1 MKLVRKIS
9 TIGTTVGLLLLPLV
23 TKAAPLALLDSTLG
37 LSNGNV
43 GSATGL
49 GTQDVRQTIGRII
62 NVALS
67 LLGVVV
73 LVIIVYG
80 GFLWMTAGG
89 NDEKVGEAKKWIFGG
104 IIGLVIILSAYA
116 IASFVISNLVNA
128 TTGQA

>member
-1 MKLVRKIS
+1 MKLFRKIS
-9 TIGTTVGLLLLPLV
+9 AIGSTVGLLLLPLAS
-23 TKAAPLALLDSTLG
+23 KAALDTTLG
-37 LSNGNV
+37 LSAGNV

-49 GTQDVRQTIGRII
+49 GTRDIRQTIGSII

-67 LLGVVV
+67 LLGIIV
-73 LVIIVYG
+73 LVIIIYG

-116 IASFVISNLVNA
+116 IASFVISNLVTA
-128 TTGQA
+128 TTGQ

>member
-1 MKLVRKIS
+1 MKLLRKIS
-9 TIGTTVGLLLLPLV
+9 SIGATAGLMLLPLAV
-23 TKAAPLALLDSTLG
+23 KAYSLENTLG
-37 LSNGNV
+37 LNAGNA

-49 GTQDVRQTIGRII
+49 GTRGLVVTVASII

-67 LLGVVV
+67 LIGIIV

-89 NDEKVGEAKKWIFGG
+89 NDERVGEAKKWIFGG

-116 IASFVISNLVNA
+116 IAQFVISNLYTA
-128 TTGQA
+128 TTTGS

>member
-1 MKLVRKIS
+1 MKLVKKIS
-9 TIGTTVGLLLLPLV
+9 AIGATVGLLVMPFV
-23 TKAAPLALLDSTLG
+23 TRAALDSSLG
-37 LSNGNV
+37 LNNGNV

-49 GTQDVRQTIGRII
+49 GTQDVRQTIGKII

-73 LVIIVYG
+73 LVIIIYG

-116 IASFVISNLVNA
+116 IASFVISNLVSA
-128 TTGQA
+128 TVG

>member
-1 MKLVRKIS
+1 MKLLRKIS
-9 TIGTTVGLLLLPLV
+9 AIGTTVGLLVMPLA
-23 TKAAPLALLDSTLG
+23 TKAALDTSLG

-43 GSATGL
+43 GSASGL

-73 LVIIVYG
+73 LVIIIYG

-104 IIGLVIILSAYA
+104 IIGLIIILSAYA
-116 IASFVISNLVNA
+116 IASFVISNLVTA
-128 TTGQA
+128 TTGA

>member
-1 MKLVRKIS
+1 MKLFRKIS
-9 TIGTTVGLLLLPLV
+9 TIGATVGLLLMPFAS
-23 TKAAPLALLDSTLG
+23 KALDTTLG

-43 GSATGL
+43 GASTGL
-49 GTQDVRQTIGRII
+49 GTQDVRQTIGKII

-67 LLGVVV
+67 LLGVIV
-73 LVIIVYG
+73 LVIIIYG

-116 IASFVISNLVNA
+116 IATFVISNLVNA
-128 TTGQA
+128 TTGQTP

>member
-1 MKLVRKIS
+1 MKLLRKIS
-9 TIGTTVGLLLLPLV
+9 AIGTTVGLLVLPLA
-23 TKAAPLALLDSTLG
+23 TKAAMDPTLG

-43 GSATGL
+43 GSASGL

-67 LLGVVV
+67 LLGVIV
-73 LVIIVYG
+73 LVIIIYG

-89 NDEKVGEAKKWIFGG
+89 NDEKVGEAKQWIFGG

-116 IASFVISNLVNA
+116 IASFVISNLVTA
-128 TTGQA
+128 TTGA

>member
-1 MKLVRKIS
+1 MKLFRKIS
-9 TIGTTVGLLLLPLV
+9 AISTTVGLLFLPLV
-23 TKAAPLALLDSTLG
+23 TKAVSLDTTLG

-43 GSATGL
+43 GASTGL
-49 GTQDVRQTIGRII
+49 GTQDVRQTIGKII

-67 LLGVVV
+67 LLGVIV
-73 LVIIVYG
+73 LVIIIYG

-116 IASFVISNLVNA
+116 IASFVISNLVTA
-128 TTGQA
+128 TTGQ

>member
-9 TIGTTVGLLLLPLV
+9 TIGATVGLLLMPFAS
-23 TKAAPLALLDSTLG
+23 KALDTTLG

-49 GTQDVRQTIGRII
+49 GTQDVRQTIGKII

-67 LLGVVV
+67 LLGVIV
-73 LVIIVYG
+73 LVIIIYG

-116 IASFVISNLVNA
+116 IATFVISNLVNA
-128 TTGQA
+128 TTGQV

>member
-1 MKLVRKIS
+1 MKLVKKIS
-9 TIGTTVGLLLLPLV
+9 AIGATVGLLVMPFV
-23 TKAAPLALLDSTLG
+23 TRAALDSSLG
-37 LSNGNV
+37 LNNGNV
-43 GSATGL
+43 GSATQL
-49 GTQDVRQTIGRII
+49 GTQDVRQTIGKII

-73 LVIIVYG
+73 LVIIIYG

-116 IASFVISNLVNA
+116 IASFVISNLVSA
-128 TTGQA
+128 TVG

>member
-9 TIGTTVGLLLLPLV
+9 TIGATVGLLLMPFAS
-23 TKAAPLALLDSTLG
+23 KALDTTLG

-49 GTQDVRQTIGRII
+49 GTQDVRQTIGKII

-67 LLGVVV
+67 LLGVIV
-73 LVIIVYG
+73 LVIIIYG

-116 IASFVISNLVNA
+116 IATFVISNLVTA
-128 TTGQA
+128 TTGQ

>member
-1 MKLVRKIS
+1 MKLIRKIS
-9 TIGTTVGLLLLPLV
+9 TIGATVGLLLMPFAS
-23 TKAAPLALLDSTLG
+23 KALDTTLG

-49 GTQDVRQTIGRII
+49 GTQDVRQTIGKII

-67 LLGVVV
+67 LLGVIV
-73 LVIIVYG
+73 LVIIIYG

-116 IASFVISNLVNA
+116 IATFVISNLVNA
-128 TTGQA
+128 TTGQV

>member
-1 MKLVRKIS
+1 MKLLRKIS
-9 TIGTTVGLLLLPLV
+9 AIGTTVGLLVMPLA
-23 TKAAPLALLDSTLG
+23 TKAALDTSLG

-43 GSATGL
+43 GSASGL

-73 LVIIVYG
+73 LVIIIYG

-116 IASFVISNLVNA
+116 IASFVISNLVTA
-128 TTGQA
+128 TTGA

>member
-9 TIGTTVGLLLLPLV
+9 TIGATVGLLLMPFAS
-23 TKAAPLALLDSTLG
+23 KALDTTLG

-49 GTQDVRQTIGRII
+49 GTQDVRQTIGKII

-67 LLGVVV
+67 LLGVIV
-73 LVIIVYG
+73 LVIIIYG

-116 IASFVISNLVNA
+116 IASFVITKLVGA
-128 TTGQA
+128 TTGP

>member
-1 MKLVRKIS
+1 MKLIRKI
-9 TIGTTVGLLLLPLV
+9 GAVATTFGLLAVPFAS
-23 TKAAPLALLDSTLG
+23 KALDSTLG
-37 LSNGNV
+37 LSAGNV
-43 GSATGL
+43 GSATQL
-49 GTQDVRQTIGRII
+49 GTQDLRQTVGKII

-67 LLGVVV
+67 LLGIIV

-89 NDEKVGEAKKWIFGG
+89 NDERVSEAKKWIFGG

-128 TTGQA
+128 TTGA

>member
-1 MKLVRKIS
+1 MKLFRKIS
-9 TIGTTVGLLLLPLV
+9 TIGATVGLLLMPFAS
-23 TKAAPLALLDSTLG
+23 KALDTTLG

-43 GSATGL
+43 GASTGL
-49 GTQDVRQTIGRII
+49 GTQDVRQTIGKII

-67 LLGVVV
+67 LLGVIV
-73 LVIIVYG
+73 LVIIIYG

-116 IASFVISNLVNA
+116 IATFVISNLVNA
-128 TTGQA
+128 TTGQV

>member
-1 MKLVRKIS
+1 MKLIRKIS
-9 TIGTTVGLLLLPLV
+9 TIGATVGLLLMPFA
-23 TKAAPLALLDSTLG
+23 TKALDTTLG

-43 GSATGL
+43 GAATGL

-67 LLGVVV
+67 LLGVIV
-73 LVIIVYG
+73 LVIIIYG